1 VDVNGGNQMRKAKI
15 VRRVLLVG
23 AVLGVAV
30 FAFSGI
36 LRRPAASVVQ
46 GIKGMATDVG
56 LQNITVIL
64 SPVDVRVRDLPP
76 ELPEDAAWAPELYG
90 MVKPALFD
98 TTSSTAGR
106 QL

>member
-1 VDVNGGNQMRKAKI
+1 MRKAKI

-36 LRRPAASVVQ
+36 LRRTAASVVQ
-46 GIKGMATDVG
+46 RIKGMATDVG

-64 SPVDVRVRDLPP
+64 SPVDFRVRDLPP
-76 ELPEDAAWAPELYG
+76 ELPEDASWRRNFTAWSNR
-90 MVKPALFD
+90 LFF